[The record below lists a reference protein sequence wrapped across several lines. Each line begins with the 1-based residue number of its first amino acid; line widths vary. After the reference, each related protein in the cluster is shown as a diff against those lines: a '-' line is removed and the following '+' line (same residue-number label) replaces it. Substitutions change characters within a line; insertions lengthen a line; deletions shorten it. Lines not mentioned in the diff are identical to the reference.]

1 MRRYLVISLPEED
14 LARLNIFISNMRM
27 IVLVV
32 TMKLMQVKHR

>member
-14 LARLNIFISNMRM
+14 LARLNIFTSNVRM

-32 TMKLMQVKHR
+32 TMKLMQTKHR